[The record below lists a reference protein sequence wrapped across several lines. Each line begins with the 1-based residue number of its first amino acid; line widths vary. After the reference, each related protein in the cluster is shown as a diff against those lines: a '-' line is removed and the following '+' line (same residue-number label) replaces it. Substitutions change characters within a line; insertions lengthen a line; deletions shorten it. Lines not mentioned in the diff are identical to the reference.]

1 VNAPEPEARETPP
14 RFSIIITFY
23 NQRNFIKDAVDS
35 ALAQQSAG
43 FEVIVV
49 DDASTDASQEIL
61 KQYSDAVQLVCL
73 ETNQGAC
80 AARDR
85 GASLATGDYLVFLDG
100 DDAFLPWALDVYERI
115 VQAKQPKM
123 ILGTMSWFE
132 GALPAVKPGDTP
144 QEITMVDYSDYLRR
158 DRSFGNSASAL
169 IVARQAFEDVHG
181 WLTSFFPAEDHDFAL
196 RLGASGRT
204 IQILGPAT
212 ILHRAHANNTINNV
226 SACMAGV
233 DNLVRR
239 ERLGDYPG
247 GAHRSLDRH
256 AVIGGA
262 IIHWTKTAIKS
273 GMYSDAIRFLARG
286 WPMVLAA
293 LARRFW
299 AILSGR
305 KPCEIIKMSI

>member
-1 VNAPEPEARETPP
+1 LNAPEPGAAPP
-14 RFSIIITFY
+14 RFSIVVTFY
-23 NQRNFIKDAVDS
+23 NQRDFIKDALDS
-35 ALAQQSAG
+35 ALTLRNAG
-43 FEVIVV
+43 LEIIAV
-49 DDASTDASQEIL
+49 DDASTDGSPEVL
-61 KQYSDAVQLVCL
+61 KQYQDSVQVVCL

-85 GASLATGDYLVFLDG
+85 GASLATGEYLVFLDG
-100 DDAFLPWALDVYERI
+100 DDAFFPWALDVYERI

-123 ILGTMSWFE
+123 ILATMSWFE
-132 GALPAVKPGDTP
+132 GTLPVVRPGDAP
-144 QEITMVDYSDYLRR
+144 QEIEIVDYSDYLRR
-158 DRSFGNSASAL
+158 DRPFGNSASAL
-169 IVARQAFEDVHG
+169 VIARESFEDVHG
-181 WLTSFFPAEDHDFAL
+181 WKTSFFPAEDHDFAL

-226 SACMAGV
+226 SACMTGV

-239 ERLGDYPG
+239 ERLGEYPG
-247 GAHRSLDRH
+247 GARRSLDRR

-262 IIHWTKTAIKS
+262 IIHWTKRTIKS
-273 GMYSDAIRFLARG
+273 GMYHDAIRFLARG
-286 WPMVLAA
+286 WSMVLAA

-299 AILSGR
+299 VMLSGR